1 MATKQPVTKKE
12 NKKKPV
18 LKAKSAGPQVQK
30 KVVKPAKAAPVK
42 AAPVKAAPAKA
53 APAKAAPAKAA
64 PASMAGTK
72 NKQET
77 TKKTQSAP
85 LKKPLDAPKKKA
97 PSAPLKAK
105 GIKDKEAGAH
115 SRRPVASRIIEDLN
129 LGDKLQKRK
138 EVAWRLIE
146 GEAVVMTPAESMM
159 YTLNETGT
167 RIWELMT
174 PKRTLQDLSEVL
186 SEEFDVPQ
194 DKIVADVLWFSE
206 CLYKKGLVER
216 L

>member
-42 AAPVKAAPAKA
+42 AAPAKA
-53 APAKAAPAKAA
+53 APAKAAPV
-64 PASMAGTK
+64 SMAGTK
-72 NKQET
+72 KKQET

-85 LKKPLDAPKKKA
+85 LEKPLDAPKKKA
-97 PSAPLKAK
+97 PPVPLKAK
-105 GIKDKEAGAH
+105 GIKEKEASAH